1 MWYLS
6 VILFV
11 LFVCLHRTGSFLIN
25 CVPDGP
31 LIICEMPMILTQE
44 TELIRFFSAGF

>member
-11 LFVCLHRTGSFLIN
+11 LFVCLHRIGSFLIN

-31 LIICEMPMILTQE
+31 LIMILTQE